1 MNTTMMLVF
10 FLLVILSAII
20 AGARRRQRRGRTS
33 ASQPQARRSRFGQV
47 WNATGLPPRHYDVVA
62 MVLTPTEQQFAR
74 VLADALPSGYTVM
87 VQVALQ
93 RVVTVRNPRR
103 GQPWR
108 DTRWNQ
114 ISQKSL
120 DFVIVR
126 SADSKII
133 LAIELDD
140 ATHLQANRIARD
152 ELLDTI
158 MADAGVWLLHV
169 PVRAHYDR
177 HALQMQLLGY
187 LAQ

>member
-1 MNTTMMLVF
+1 MNTTIVLVF
-10 FLLVILSAII
+10 LLLVMLSAII
-20 AGARRRQRRGRTS
+20 AAARRRTRRGRT
-33 ASQPQARRSRFGQV
+33 AAPAQARRSRFGQV
-47 WNATGLPPRHYDVVA
+47 WNATGTPPRHYDVVA

-74 VLADALPSGYTVM
+74 VLAEALPSGYTVM

-108 DTRWNQ
+108 DKRWNQ

-120 DFVIVR
+120 DFVVVR

-152 ELLDTI
+152 ALLDTI
-158 MADAGVWLLHV
+158 MADAGVPLVHI
-169 PVRAHYDR
+169 PVQSHYDG

-187 LAQ
+187 LSQ